1 MPFVPDYAM
10 ISSLINTEDRNRD
23 TKKVSQKS
31 RSIVMADILQTL
43 SDAMA
48 EAVETAGAS
57 VVQVAARRRL
67 PASGVVWSADGVII
81 TSHHVVE
88 NDERIRIGL
97 PNGET
102 VSATLVGRDPS
113 TDLAVLR
120 ADVNGLT
127 VPNWAELDEVRV
139 GHIGLALGRPG
150 ESVQATLGVVS
161 ALSRSDND
169 NKYFAQTD
177 VVMYPGFS
185 GGPLVG
191 VTGQILGLN
200 SSALMRGVSLAVQ
213 TPTIRF
219 VVESL
224 LQHGKMRR
232 GYLGVGVQPA
242 RLPAALAEQ
251 LGQKTG
257 ALIVSVEADSPAD
270 KGGLY
275 MGDTV
280 VALDGHS
287 IEDMEG
293 LLASLAGTRIGATV
307 PVKIVRGGQV
317 QEVSVTI
324 GERA

>member
-1 MPFVPDYAM
+1 
-10 ISSLINTEDRNRD
+10 
-23 TKKVSQKS
+23 
-31 RSIVMADILQTL
+31 MADVLQTL

-48 EAVETAGAS
+48 EAVEAAGAS

-67 PASGVVWSADGVII
+67 PASGVVWSADGVIV

-88 NDERIRIGL
+88 NDEKIRIGL
-97 PNGET
+97 PNGES

-120 ADVNGLT
+120 ADTSGLT
-127 VPNWAELDEVRV
+127 VPNWAELNEVRV
-139 GHIGLALGRPG
+139 GHLGLALGRPG
-150 ESVQATLGVVS
+150 DSVQATLGVVS
-161 ALSRSDND
+161 ALSHSEND
-169 NKYFAQTD
+169 QKYFAQTD

-191 VTGQILGLN
+191 VTGQVLGLN

-219 VVESL
+219 VVENL
-224 LQHGKMRR
+224 LTHGKMRR

-257 ALIVSVEADSPAD
+257 ALVVSVEADSPAD
-270 KGGLY
+270 KGGLF
-275 MGDTV
+275 MGDTI

-287 IEDMEG
+287 IEDMDS
-293 LLASLAGTRIGATV
+293 LLASLSGAHIGATV
-307 PVKIVRGGQV
+307 PVRIVRGGQA